1 MRPPKREQDDCLE
14 QGRLAGRIGAPDE
27 LRPGT
32 EIKVQRAIAQEVP
45 NGQRSKERRRS
56 PP

>member
-1 MRPPKREQDDCLE
+1 MRPPEREQDDCLE
-14 QGRLAGRIGAPDE
+14 EGRLAGRIGAPDE

-32 EIKVQRAIAQEVP
+32 QIEVQRAIAPEVP
-45 NGQRSKERRRS
+45 NGKRSKECRRS

>member
-32 EIKVQRAIAQEVP
+32 EIEVQRAIAPEVP
-45 NGQRSKERRRS
+45 NGQRSKECRRS
-56 PP
+56 PL